1 MPDVRYYPLFADL
14 RGRRCLVVGAGSVG
28 LEKARGLIDCG
39 ASVTIVAPAAD
50 PEIGAL
56 GARWIPREYESDD
69 LDGCFLV
76 CAATSDTAV
85 NRRVFED
92 AEERRLLCNVADVPE
107 LCSFILPAV
116 HRQEPIA
123 IAVSTGGASPALA
136 QRIRDEVAGRY
147 GTEHAE
153 LAQRLESLR
162 PWAKENLPTY
172 ENRRDFF
179 RELVEEALG

>member
-1 MPDVRYYPLFADL
+1 MPDVRHYPLFADL

-28 LEKARGLIDCG
+28 LEKARGLVECG

-50 PEIGAL
+50 PGIGVL
-56 GARWIPREYESDD
+56 RARWVPREYRSDD

-85 NRRVFED
+85 NRRVFQE
-92 AEERRLLCNVADVPE
+92 AEERHILCNVADVPD
-107 LCSFILPAV
+107 LCSFILPAI

-136 QRIRDEVAGRY
+136 QRIRDEVAERY
-147 GTEHAE
+147 GAEHAK

-172 ENRRDFF
+172 EERRDFF
-179 RELVEEALG
+179 RERVEEALG